1 MKTPIAITR
10 PLDAADFFREVAMK
24 KSLIAAMVLASA
36 SFGSTALAQTG
47 GDDNGLGSTQALELT
62 DNTGFFGDTLS
73 GGTDGGN
80 NGGGGNNGNSFS
92 DRFTFTLNNPIPVN
106 MDAIVASVS
115 RTADVGLDITGLSVF
130 DDTDTL
136 VAQGSALRSGA
147 TDVWTVRGNSLEN
160 GAYYIR
166 VNGNLLSDESASFGG
181 AVMLMP
187 VPEPETYGMML
198 GGLGILGFLAR
209 RRKAKRD

>member
-1 MKTPIAITR
+1 
-10 PLDAADFFREVAMK
+10 MK

-36 SFGSTALAQTG
+36 SFGSTALAQTNG
-47 GDDNGLGSTQALELT
+47 GDNGLGSTQALDLV

-73 GGTDGGN
+73 GGNAGGGN
-80 NGGGGNNGNSFS
+80 GGNGGNNGNSFS
-92 DRFTFTLNNPIPVN
+92 DRFTFTLNNAIPVN

-130 DDTDTL
+130 DSTDTM
-136 VAQGSALRSGA
+136 VAEGSSLRTGA
-147 TDVWTVRGNSLEN
+147 TDVWTIRGNSLEN
-160 GAYYIR
+160 GSYYIR
-166 VNGNLLSDESASFGG
+166 VNGNLLGEESASFGG

-187 VPEPETYGMML
+187 VPEPEAYGMML
-198 GGLGILGFLAR
+198 GGLGILGFMAR

>member
-1 MKTPIAITR
+1 
-10 PLDAADFFREVAMK
+10 MK
-24 KSLIAAMVLASA
+24 KSLIAALVLASA
-36 SFGSTALAQTG
+36 SFGSTALAQTD
-47 GDDNGLGSTQALELT
+47 GDGLGSTQALDLI
-62 DNTGFFGDTLS
+62 DNTAFFGDTLS
-73 GGTDGGN
+73 PETNGN
-80 NGGGGNNGNSFS
+80 RGNNGNSFS
-92 DRFTFTLNNPIPVN
+92 DRFTFTVNNAIPVN

-136 VAQGSALRSGA
+136 VAQGSALRTGA
-147 TDVWTVRGNSLEN
+147 TDVWTVSGNSLEN

-166 VNGNLLSDESASFGG
+166 VNGNLVSDESASFGG

-187 VPEPETYGMML
+187 VPEPEAYGMML

-209 RRKAKRD
+209 RRKARRD